1 MATGK
6 EFIAY
11 LQDCLRYVDGLSYRA
26 MFGEYAMY
34 AHDVVIG
41 LVCDQTVF
49 VKVTPGTSVLLDGR
63 AGTGQP
69 YPGAKPWFM
78 LTEDEL
84 LDEPLMR
91 QLVAVLLRDL
101 PVKKARPRK
110 TAKPT
115 RPARAAKPA
124 ASKPRRRR

>member
-11 LQDCLRYVDGLSYRA
+11 LQDCLRYLDGLSFRA

-34 AHDVVIG
+34 AHEVVVG

-49 VKVTPGTSVLLDGR
+49 VKVTEGTSALLAGR
-63 AGTGQP
+63 VGTGQP

-84 LDEPLMR
+84 LDEPLM
-91 QLVAVLLRDL
+91 QQVIAASLRDRT
-101 PVKKARPRK
+101 VK
-110 TAKPT
+110 AK
-115 RPARAAKPA
+115 
-124 ASKPRRRR
+124 KPRGVAKGTRAVSSSQGSRRAK